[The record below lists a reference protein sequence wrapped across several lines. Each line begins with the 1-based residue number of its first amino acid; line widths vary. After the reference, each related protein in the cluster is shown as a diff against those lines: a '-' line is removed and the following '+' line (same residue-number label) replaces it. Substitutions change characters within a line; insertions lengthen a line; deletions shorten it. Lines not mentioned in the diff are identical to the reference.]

1 MKTTSSAS
9 FETRRSSIAA
19 SAQAYMLSNIDCPI
33 SVRDLASRL
42 DVSERTL
49 RYAFQ
54 KEYGLSP
61 WQYLK
66 NTIGGRP

>member
-54 KEYGLSP
+54 KA
-61 WQYLK
+61 
-66 NTIGGRP
+66 